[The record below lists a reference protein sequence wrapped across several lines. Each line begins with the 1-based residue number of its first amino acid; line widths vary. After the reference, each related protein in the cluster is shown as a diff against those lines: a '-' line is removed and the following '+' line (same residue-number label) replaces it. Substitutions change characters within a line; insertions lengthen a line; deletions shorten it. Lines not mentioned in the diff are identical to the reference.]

1 MKSIVSIRPGTSVIG
16 KMLFPAR
23 RHSLYFFQNPWLKK
37 RVFSATFL
45 GFKERALEIDV
56 LTSGYPIMGKSLMT
70 KAVIGRHMIAFAES
84 LPPEKAE
91 VVMAQNGEV
100 DLRETAGLFRRD
112 PGQIRQIVAIQ
123 TLLPRLHP
131 CSFWIELCWGICK
144 NPQIRTER

>member
-1 MKSIVSIRPGTSVIG
+1 M
-16 KMLFPAR
+16 
-23 RHSLYFFQNPWLKK
+23 
-37 RVFSATFL
+37 FSATFL

-100 DLRETAGLFRRD
+100 DLRETAGAISARLGTNSPNSRD
-112 PGQIRQIVAIQ
+112 SDTP
-123 TLLPRLHP
+123 TSSPLL
-131 CSFWIELCWGICK
+131 
-144 NPQIRTER
+144 